1 MFYNIIQGINN
12 PKVTTLLE
20 NEIVEKINKLKKEK
34 NAVILAHCYQN
45 PEIDLVADYVGDSL
59 GLSKLASKTNAD
71 IIVFAG
77 VYFMAETAKILS
89 PDKKVLLPNKKSGC
103 NMADMIDLRM
113 VREFR
118 AKYPNIPLVCYVN
131 STAEVKAECDICC
144 TSANAIEVVRSM
156 NVEKVLF
163 APDCYLGSWVQK
175 NLPNVEVISYPGY
188 CPTHLRISADD
199 IIQAKAK
206 HQDGVVLVHPECRQE
221 VVELSDFTGST
232 TQIFDYVKKTSH
244 KTYIICTEKG
254 VVDRLERDY
263 KDKKFVLVNEKLIC
277 HNMKQNSL
285 EDIYN
290 ALLNEEFEVNVDE
303 KIRTLALKSINAM
316 ISIKS
321 GKETVVK

>member
-1 MFYNIIQGINN
+1 M
-12 PKVTTLLE
+12 LE

-131 STAEVKAECDICC
+131 STAEVKAECDVCC

-206 HQDGVVLVHPECRQE
+206 HPDGVVLVHPECRQE

-232 TQIFDYVKKTSH
+232 TQIFDYVKRTNH

-254 VVDRLERDY
+254 VVDRLKRDY
-263 KDKKFVLVNEKLIC
+263 KDKNFVLVNDKLIC
-277 HNMKQNSL
+277 HNMKQNTL

-321 GKETVVK
+321 GKETVAK

>member
-1 MFYNIIQGINN
+1 M
-12 PKVTTLLE
+12 LE

-89 PDKKVLLPNKKSGC
+89 PEKKVLLPNRKSGC

-113 VREFR
+113 VREFKT
-118 AKYPNIPLVCYVN
+118 KYPNIPLVCYVN
-131 STAEVKAECDICC
+131 STAEVKAECDVCC

-156 NVEKVLF
+156 NVKKVLF

-188 CPTHLRISADD
+188 CPTHLRISPED
-199 IIQAKAK
+199 IKQAKEK
-206 HQDGVVLVHPECRQE
+206 YPNGVVLVHPECRQE

-232 TQIFDYVKKTSH
+232 TQIFDYVKKTNH
-244 KTYIICTEKG
+244 EMYIICTEKG
-254 VVDRLERDY
+254 VVDRLQRDY
-263 KDKKFVLVNEKLIC
+263 KDKNFVLINEKIVC
-277 HNMKQNSL
+277 HNMKQNTL

-303 KIRTLALKSINAM
+303 KIRKLALKSINAM

-321 GKETVVK
+321 GKQVVTQ

>member
-1 MFYNIIQGINN
+1 MI
-12 PKVTTLLE
+12 E

-89 PDKKVLLPNKKSGC
+89 PEKKVLLPNRKSGC

-113 VREFR
+113 VREFKT
-118 AKYPNIPLVCYVN
+118 KYPNIPLVCYVN
-131 STAEVKAECDICC
+131 STAEVKAECDVCC

-156 NVEKVLF
+156 NVKKVLF

-188 CPTHLRISADD
+188 CPTHLRISPED
-199 IIQAKAK
+199 IKQAKEK
-206 HQDGVVLVHPECRQE
+206 YPNGVVLVHPECRQE

-232 TQIFDYVKKTSH
+232 TQIFDYVKKTNH
-244 KTYIICTEKG
+244 EMYIICTEKG
-254 VVDRLERDY
+254 VVDRLQRDY
-263 KDKKFVLVNEKLIC
+263 KDKNFVLINEKIVC
-277 HNMKQNSL
+277 HNMKQNTL

-303 KIRTLALKSINAM
+303 KIRKLALKSINAM

-321 GKETVVK
+321 GKQVVTK

>member
-1 MFYNIIQGINN
+1 M
-12 PKVTTLLE
+12 LE

-89 PDKKVLLPNKKSGC
+89 PNKKVLLPNKKSGC

-131 STAEVKAECDICC
+131 STAEVKAECDVCC

-206 HQDGVVLVHPECRQE
+206 HPDGVVLVHPECRQE

-232 TQIFDYVKKTSH
+232 TQIFDYIKKTNH

-254 VVDRLERDY
+254 VVDRLKRDY
-263 KDKKFVLVNEKLIC
+263 KDKNFVLVNDKLIC
-277 HNMKQNSL
+277 HNMKQNTL

-321 GKETVVK
+321 GKETVAK

>member
-1 MFYNIIQGINN
+1 MI
-12 PKVTTLLE
+12 E

-89 PDKKVLLPNKKSGC
+89 PEKKVLLPNRKSGC

-113 VREFR
+113 VREFKT
-118 AKYPNIPLVCYVN
+118 KYPNIPLVCYVN
-131 STAEVKAECDICC
+131 STAEVKAECDVCC

-156 NVEKVLF
+156 NVKKVLF

-188 CPTHLRISADD
+188 CPTHLRISPED
-199 IIQAKAK
+199 IKQAKEK
-206 HQDGVVLVHPECRQE
+206 YPNGVVLVHPECRQE

-232 TQIFDYVKKTSH
+232 TQIFDYVKKTNH
-244 KTYIICTEKG
+244 EMYIICTEKG
-254 VVDRLERDY
+254 VVDRLQRDY
-263 KDKKFVLVNEKLIC
+263 KDKNFVLINEKIVC
-277 HNMKQNSL
+277 YNMKQNTL

-303 KIRTLALKSINAM
+303 KIRKLALKSINAM

-321 GKETVVK
+321 GKQVVTK

>member
-12 PKVTTLLE
+12 PKVTTLIE

-131 STAEVKAECDICC
+131 STAEVKAECDVCC

-199 IIQAKAK
+199 IIKAK
-206 HQDGVVLVHPECRQE
+206 EKYPSAVVLVHPECRQE

-232 TQIFDYVKKTSH
+232 TQIFDYVKEQTTKHTLSAP
-244 KTYIICTEKG
+244 
-254 VVDRLERDY
+254 
-263 KDKKFVLVNEKLIC
+263 KK
-277 HNMKQNSL
+277 
-285 EDIYN
+285 
-290 ALLNEEFEVNVDE
+290 ALLTGLKEITRI
-303 KIRTLALKSINAM
+303 KILFL
-316 ISIKS
+316 
-321 GKETVVK
+321 

>member
-1 MFYNIIQGINN
+1 M
-12 PKVTTLLE
+12 LE

-131 STAEVKAECDICC
+131 STAEVKAECDVCC

-206 HQDGVVLVHPECRQE
+206 HPDGVVLVHPECRQE

-232 TQIFDYVKKTSH
+232 TQIFDYIKKTNH

-263 KDKKFVLVNEKLIC
+263 KDKNFVLVNDKLIC
-277 HNMKQNSL
+277 HNMKQNTL

-321 GKETVVK
+321 GKETVAK

>member
-1 MFYNIIQGINN
+1 M
-12 PKVTTLLE
+12 LE

-131 STAEVKAECDICC
+131 STAEVKAECDVCC

-199 IIQAKAK
+199 IIHAKAK
-206 HQDGVVLVHPECRQE
+206 HPDGVVLVHPECRQE

-232 TQIFDYVKKTSH
+232 TQIFDYIKKTNH

-254 VVDRLERDY
+254 VVDRLKRDY
-263 KDKKFVLVNEKLIC
+263 KDKNFVLVNDKLIC
-277 HNMKQNSL
+277 HNMKQNTL

-321 GKETVVK
+321 GKETVAK

>member
-1 MFYNIIQGINN
+1 MI
-12 PKVTTLLE
+12 E

-89 PDKKVLLPNKKSGC
+89 PEKKVLLPNRKSGC

-113 VREFR
+113 VREFKT
-118 AKYPNIPLVCYVN
+118 KYPNIPLVCYVN
-131 STAEVKAECDICC
+131 STAEVKAECDVCC

-156 NVEKVLF
+156 NVKKVLF

-188 CPTHLRISADD
+188 CPTHLRISPED
-199 IIQAKAK
+199 IKQAKEK
-206 HQDGVVLVHPECRQE
+206 HPNGVVLVHPECRQE

-232 TQIFDYVKKTSH
+232 TQIFDYVKKTNH
-244 KTYIICTEKG
+244 EMYIICTEKG
-254 VVDRLERDY
+254 VVDRLQRDY
-263 KDKKFVLVNEKLIC
+263 KDKNFVLINEKIVC
-277 HNMKQNSL
+277 HNMKQNTL

-303 KIRTLALKSINAM
+303 KIRKLALKSINAM

-321 GKETVVK
+321 GKQVVTQ

>member
-1 MFYNIIQGINN
+1 M
-12 PKVTTLLE
+12 LE

-113 VREFR
+113 VKEFR

-131 STAEVKAECDICC
+131 STAEVKAECDVCC

-175 NLPNVEVISYPGY
+175 NLPTVEVISYPGY

-206 HQDGVVLVHPECRQE
+206 HPDGVVLVHPECRQE

-232 TQIFDYVKKTSH
+232 TQIFDYIKKTNH

-254 VVDRLERDY
+254 VVDRLKRDY
-263 KDKKFVLVNEKLIC
+263 KDKNFVLVNDKLIC
-277 HNMKQNSL
+277 HNMKQNTL

-321 GKETVVK
+321 GKETVAK

>member
-1 MFYNIIQGINN
+1 M
-12 PKVTTLLE
+12 LE

-131 STAEVKAECDICC
+131 STAEVKAECDVCC

-206 HQDGVVLVHPECRQE
+206 HPDGVVLVHPECRQE

-232 TQIFDYVKKTSH
+232 TQIFDYIKKTNH

-254 VVDRLERDY
+254 VVDRLKRDY
-263 KDKKFVLVNEKLIC
+263 KDKNFVLVNDKLIC
-277 HNMKQNSL
+277 HNMKQNTL

-321 GKETVVK
+321 GKETVAK

>member
-1 MFYNIIQGINN
+1 MI
-12 PKVTTLLE
+12 E

-89 PDKKVLLPNKKSGC
+89 PEKKVLLPNRKSGC

-113 VREFR
+113 VREFKT
-118 AKYPNIPLVCYVN
+118 KYPNIPLVCYVN
-131 STAEVKAECDICC
+131 STAEVKAECDVCC

-156 NVEKVLF
+156 NVKKVLF

-188 CPTHLRISADD
+188 CPTHLRISPED
-199 IIQAKAK
+199 IKLAKEK
-206 HQDGVVLVHPECRQE
+206 YPNGVVLVHPECRQE

-232 TQIFDYVKKTSH
+232 TQIFDYVKKTNH
-244 KTYIICTEKG
+244 EMYIICTEKG
-254 VVDRLERDY
+254 VVDRLQRDY
-263 KDKKFVLVNEKLIC
+263 KDKNFVLINEKIVC
-277 HNMKQNSL
+277 HNMKQNTL

-303 KIRTLALKSINAM
+303 KIRKLALKSINAM

-321 GKETVVK
+321 GKQVVTQ

>member
-1 MFYNIIQGINN
+1 MFYNIIQSINIS
-12 PKVTTLLE
+12 KVTTLLE
-20 NEIVEKINKLKKEK
+20 NEIIEKINKLKKEK
-34 NAVILAHCYQN
+34 NAIILAHCYQN

-113 VREFR
+113 VREFK

-131 STAEVKAECDICC
+131 STAEVKAECDVCC
-144 TSANAIEVVRSM
+144 TSANAVEVVRSM
-156 NVEKVLF
+156 NVKKVLF

-175 NLPNVEVISYPGY
+175 NLPEVEVISYPGY
-188 CPTHLRISADD
+188 CPVHLRISADD
-199 IIQAKAK
+199 IIKAK
-206 HQDGVVLVHPECRQE
+206 EKYPFGKVLVHPECRQE

-232 TQIFDYVKKTSH
+232 TQIFDYVEKTNH
-244 KTYIICTEKG
+244 ETYIICTEKG
-254 VVDRLERDY
+254 VVDRLQRDY
-263 KDKKFVLVNEKLIC
+263 KNKNFILINEKIVC
-277 HNMKQNSL
+277 HNMKQNNL

-290 ALLNEEFEVNVDE
+290 SLLYENYEINVDE
-303 KIRTLALKSINAM
+303 QIRKLALKSINAM
-316 ISIKS
+316 IAVKS
-321 GKETVVK
+321 GKTVV

>member
-1 MFYNIIQGINN
+1 M
-12 PKVTTLLE
+12 LE

-131 STAEVKAECDICC
+131 STAEVKAECDVCC

-206 HQDGVVLVHPECRQE
+206 HPDGVVLVHPECRQE

-232 TQIFDYVKKTSH
+232 TQIFDYIKKTNH

-254 VVDRLERDY
+254 VVDRLKRDY
-263 KDKKFVLVNEKLIC
+263 KDKNFVFVNDKLIC
-277 HNMKQNSL
+277 HNMKQNTL

-321 GKETVVK
+321 SKETVAK

>member
-1 MFYNIIQGINN
+1 M
-12 PKVTTLLE
+12 LE

-131 STAEVKAECDICC
+131 STAEVKAECDVCC

-199 IIQAKAK
+199 IIQAKVK
-206 HQDGVVLVHPECRQE
+206 HPDGVVLVHPECRQE

-232 TQIFDYVKKTSH
+232 TQIFDYVKRTNH

-254 VVDRLERDY
+254 VVDRLKRDY
-263 KDKKFVLVNEKLIC
+263 KDKNFVLVNDKLIC
-277 HNMKQNSL
+277 HNMKQNTL

-321 GKETVVK
+321 GKETVAK

>member
-1 MFYNIIQGINN
+1 M
-12 PKVTTLLE
+12 LE

-113 VREFR
+113 VKEFR

-131 STAEVKAECDICC
+131 STAEVKAECDVCC

-175 NLPNVEVISYPGY
+175 NLPTVEVISYPGY

-206 HQDGVVLVHPECRQE
+206 HPDGVVLVHPECRQE

-232 TQIFDYVKKTSH
+232 TQIFDYVKRTNH

-254 VVDRLERDY
+254 VVDRLKRDY
-263 KDKKFVLVNEKLIC
+263 KDKNFVLVNDKLIC
-277 HNMKQNSL
+277 HNMKQNTL

-321 GKETVVK
+321 GKETVAK